1 MEELS
6 SAMKENI
13 MNTQW
18 LCGFPDLLIMANVG
32 DYLVT
37 AFGNEEI
44 ITNFKTKLLEV
55 YSSAE
60 VLFEENLNQ

>member
-1 MEELS
+1 
-6 SAMKENI
+6 
-13 MNTQW
+13 
-18 LCGFPDLLIMANVG
+18 MANVG